1 MNPHEFQIFV
11 PNEVSVFGS
20 AFHQVNLNHLA
31 TCDGVGSQILHIK
44 KFHMI
49 AIDKPSQ
56 HCNAESTEP
65 NASACIAD
73 FIQRKLGC
81 NPNILGSQFSGR
93 PLCSTKAELLQL
105 EKLYDLLSGSADNDV

>member
-73 FIQRKLGC
+73 FIQRKLGLGQTYYYCC
-81 NPNILGSQFSGR
+81 NNH
-93 PLCSTKAELLQL
+93 TYLQSL
-105 EKLYDLLSGSADNDV
+105 FCGQ